1 MPVLPASSNH
11 EPPTPKLAP
20 SAHADVHANDTAP
33 TSDERRQGCSI
44 RASSRHHAAEK
55 FSRLVEEELKAE
67 AQDLRSCDTD
77 AHGSESGNLPRD
89 HIEAV
94 VSHVRVPAF
103 L

>member
-11 EPPTPKLAP
+11 EPPTTKPAP

-94 VSHVRVPAF
+94 VWHVRVPAF

>member
-55 FSRLVEEELKAE
+55 FSQLVEEELKAE

-77 AHGSESGNLPRD
+77 AHGSESADIFSRSQRG
-89 HIEAV
+89 V

>member
-11 EPPTPKLAP
+11 EPPTPKPAP

-94 VSHVRVPAF
+94 VWHVRVPAF

>member
-11 EPPTPKLAP
+11 EPPTTKPAP

-94 VSHVRVPAF
+94 VSHGRVPAF